1 MVIPTYT
8 DMTDGELVSNFAT
21 NLNTFGNGVVDTLGI
36 IDTALTTLDTNKLSA
51 IDQGL
56 LYLVNVS
63 PVSASLTTAYTKV
76 DMVDTIQIDESNAH
90 VSYSIANKEV
100 TFVSAGI
107 YKLTFSGSMTANNGA
122 IITFDYNLNGV
133 SIVANPPQFIGAGV
147 SNAVA
152 IESHAVIS
160 VTANSILYVEAK
172 ADSAVTMTPQSC
184 SFIIEKTQY

>member
-8 DMTDGELVSNFAT
+8 DITDGELVSNFAT
-21 NLNTFGNGVVDTLGI
+21 NLNTFGNGVVATLGL
-36 IDTALTTLDTNKLSA
+36 IDTSLTTLNANKLSA

-56 LYLVNVS
+56 LYLVNVT
-63 PVSASLTTAYTKV
+63 PASASLTTAYSKV

-90 VSYSIANKEV
+90 MSYSIANKEV
-100 TFVSAGI
+100 TFLSAGI
-107 YKLTFSGSMTANNGA
+107 YKLTFSGSMTANNGGV
-122 IITFDYNLNGV
+122 ITFDYNLNGV
-133 SIVANPPQFIGAGV
+133 SIVANPPQFIGAGA

-172 ADSAVTMTPQSC
+172 ADASVTMTPQSC

>member
-1 MVIPTYT
+1 MPVTYVN
-8 DMTDGELVSNFAT
+8 MTDGELVADFAT
-21 NLNTFGNGVVDTLGI
+21 NLNTFGNAVEDTI
-36 IDTALTTLDTNKLSA
+36 TTIEADISALELNKLNA
-51 IDQGL
+51 IDVGM
-56 LYLVNVS
+56 LYLTNASGVA
-63 PVSASLTTAYTKV
+63 ASLTTAYAKV
-76 DMVDTIQIDESNAH
+76 EMVDTISINEANAH
-90 VSYSIANKEV
+90 MSYSTTTHSL
-100 TFVSAGI
+100 TFASAGI

-122 IITFDYNLNGV
+122 IVTFNYNLNGS

>member
-21 NLNTFGNGVVDTLGI
+21 TLNTFGNGVVDTLGI

-56 LYLVNVS
+56 LYLVNVT

-122 IITFDYNLNGV
+122 VITFDYNLNGV